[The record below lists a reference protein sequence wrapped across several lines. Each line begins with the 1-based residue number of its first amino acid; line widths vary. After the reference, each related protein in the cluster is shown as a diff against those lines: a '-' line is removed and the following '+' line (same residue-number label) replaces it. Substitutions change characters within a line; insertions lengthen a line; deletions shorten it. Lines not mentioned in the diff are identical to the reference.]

1 MVAFMLVLIGISGLY
16 SSLFGRNS
24 KKKSSEKIYLMAI
37 AGIFLVYGSYIVY
50 LYFGGTFGR
59 TLLVGTRQKT
69 AFNLV
74 DTIGISLFIL
84 GAVLGRAFYKNKD
97 IQNK

>member
-1 MVAFMLVLIGISGLY
+1 MVAFMLILIGMSGLY

-24 KKKSSEKIYLMAI
+24 KKKKSEKIFLLLVAT
-37 AGIFLVYGSYIVY
+37 IFLAYGSYIIY
-50 LYFGGTFGR
+50 LYFGGVLGR
-59 TLLVGTRQKT
+59 ELLVGTRQKT

-84 GAVLGRAFYKNKD
+84 CAVSGRVFYKNKKD
-97 IQNK
+97 

>member
-1 MVAFMLVLIGISGLY
+1 MVAFMLLLIGISGLY
-16 SSLFGRNS
+16 SSIFGRNS
-24 KKKSSEKIYLMAI
+24 KKKNSEKMFVLMI
-37 AGIFLVYGSYIVY
+37 AVIFLTYGSYIIY

-74 DTIGISLFIL
+74 DTIGVSLFIL
-84 GAVLGRAFYKNKD
+84 SAVSGRIFYKNKKD
-97 IQNK
+97 